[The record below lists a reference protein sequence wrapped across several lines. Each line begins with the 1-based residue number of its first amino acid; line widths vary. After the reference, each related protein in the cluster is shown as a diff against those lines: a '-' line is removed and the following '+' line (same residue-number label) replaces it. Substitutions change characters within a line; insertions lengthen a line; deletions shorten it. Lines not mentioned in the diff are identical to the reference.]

1 MPTFLRR
8 AWNAVRRQRIDDD
21 LRQEIETHLACLEE
35 AERAQGASVEQARRG
50 ARERFGHPSLYRER
64 AVDAVVATSAE
75 ALVKEIVF
83 AARRLARSPAF
94 TVASVLTLA
103 LAIGANTAIF
113 AVVERVIINPL
124 PYPDADRLVEL
135 DHGSQRL
142 NVANG
147 FGLTP
152 GLYYQY
158 AERAHTLQG
167 VAIYQTDGAT
177 LTGDGDPARIRIVR
191 VTPSLEA
198 VTRVPPALGRWFS
211 DADGIPGAAPFA
223 VLSHG
228 LWMRR
233 YNSDVAVLGR
243 LVFVGGSPTRVVGV
257 MPASYDFPDPRV
269 DLWLPAQLARAQG
282 CGLLGYQGVA
292 RLRDGATITEA
303 RRELASLIADVPRA
317 FPGDLGAS
325 GNVETNLIAIVRSLK
340 DAIVGGIEKALW
352 ALLAA
357 VGVVLLIACAN
368 VTNLFLVRSEVR
380 QREIAIRH
388 ALGAGR
394 PGIVRFFAAEGLL
407 LSVAGGVLGAMLAW
421 SAVGLLVRYGPAT
434 LPRLGEIR
442 LDVTTGAF
450 ALALSTAVAL
460 TFSSIAVW
468 HSRAVTLP
476 AYELGRSNTATRS
489 HQRIRQLLMGTQV
502 SLALVLLAASA
513 LIARSFQ
520 NVRAIDPGFD
530 PRSAITF
537 SIGLPD
543 RDYPTRERAVAVHQT
558 ILDGVRALPGV
569 TAASSSSCLPLAGG
583 CFGNTV
589 RVRGRILANGA
600 VPPVALFR
608 AVAAGYFETM
618 HMRLLRGRSI
628 DREDIDRKA
637 PIVVIDQTF
646 ADRFFPDADPI
657 GEYIASNRAPRR
669 AGEEPELAWREIV
682 GVVSSTPVFTLVDLR
697 PLPQMYMPMSI
708 AAPRT
713 GAIRGASA
721 NTDGALV
728 GPNIAVMNYVVR
740 ATGEPAALLA
750 AVRHVA
756 DTVDRSLA
764 LAQVETL
771 QQIVDRS
778 SAQMAFTMVLLSI
791 AAAVALSLGLIG
803 IYGVMSYLVTQR
815 TGEIGIRLAL
825 GAEPRSVTRMIVRQG
840 ALVAA
845 IGIAVGLGA
854 AFAGGRV
861 IESLLYRVRPRDP
874 LVFFATSTV
883 LFGVAVAACWLPA
896 RRAARL
902 NPVDTLRL

>member
-1 MPTFLRR
+1 MPNLLRR
-8 AWNAVRRQRIDDD
+8 VWNTIRRQRIDDD
-21 LRQEIETHLACLEE
+21 LRQEIETHLACIEE
-35 AERAQGASVEQARRG
+35 AERAQGASAEQARRA
-50 ARERFGHPSLYRER
+50 ARERFGQPSLYRER
-64 AVDAVVATSAE
+64 AVDAVIATSAE
-75 ALVKEIVF
+75 ALLREIVF

-94 TVASVLTLA
+94 AVASVLTLA

-124 PYPDADRLVEL
+124 PYPDADRLVQL

-158 AERAHTLQG
+158 AERAHTLQS

-177 LTGDGDPARIRIVR
+177 LTGDGDPSRIRIVR

-198 VTRVPPALGRWFS
+198 VTGVAPALGRWFS
-211 DADGIPGAAPFA
+211 DADGVPGAAPVA

-233 YNSDVAVLGR
+233 YSGEVAVLGR
-243 LVFVGGSPTRVVGV
+243 LVFVGGLPTRVVGV
-257 MPASYDFPDPRV
+257 MPASYDFPDARV
-269 DLWLPAQLARAQG
+269 DLWVPVQLARAQG
-282 CGLLGYQGVA
+282 FGLWGYQGVA
-292 RLRDGATITEA
+292 RLRDGATIAEA
-303 RRELASLIADVPRA
+303 RRELAGLITDVPRA
-317 FPGDLGAS
+317 FPGDLGAL

-380 QREIAIRH
+380 HREIAIRH

-394 PGIVRFFAAEGLL
+394 LGIARFFVAEGLL
-407 LSVAGGVLGAMLAW
+407 LSAAGGVLGSMLAW
-421 SAVGLLVRYGPAT
+421 SAVGLLVRHGPTT
-434 LPRLGEIR
+434 LPRLREIR
-442 LDVTTGAF
+442 LDAATGGF
-450 ALALSTAVAL
+450 ALALSTVVAL
-460 TFSSIAVW
+460 TFSTIAVW

-476 AYELGRSNTATRS
+476 AHDSGRANTVTRS
-489 HQRIRQLLMGTQV
+489 RHRIRQLLMGTQV
-502 SLALVLLAASA
+502 ALALVLLAASA

-543 RDYPTRERAVAVHQT
+543 RDYPTREAAVAVHQA
-558 ILDGVRALPGV
+558 ILDGVRELPGV
-569 TAASSSSCLPLAGG
+569 TAASSSTCLPLAGG

-589 RVRGRILANGA
+589 RVRGRRLAAGA

-608 AVAAGYFETM
+608 AVAADYFETM
-618 HMRLLRGRSI
+618 RMRLRRGRTI

-637 PIVVIDQTF
+637 PVVVVDQTL
-646 ADRFFPDADPI
+646 ADRFFPNEDPI
-657 GEYIASNRAPRR
+657 GQYVASNRAPKR

-682 GVVSSTPVFTLVDLR
+682 GVVASTPVFTLVDVQ

-708 AAPRT
+708 AAPQT

-740 ATGEPAALLA
+740 TAGEPAALLA

-803 IYGVMSYLVTQR
+803 IYGVTSYLVTQR
-815 TGEIGIRLAL
+815 TAEIGVRLAL
-825 GAEPRSVTRMIVRQG
+825 GAEPRSVTRMIVSQG
-840 ALVAA
+840 ALVAGV
-845 IGIAVGLGA
+845 GIAVGLGA
-854 AFAGGRV
+854 AIAGSRV
-861 IESLLYRVRPRDP
+861 IESLLYRVSPRDP
-874 LVFFATSTV
+874 LVFVATSTL
-883 LFGVAVAACWLPA
+883 LFSVALAACWLPA

-902 NPVDTLRL
+902 NPADTLRM